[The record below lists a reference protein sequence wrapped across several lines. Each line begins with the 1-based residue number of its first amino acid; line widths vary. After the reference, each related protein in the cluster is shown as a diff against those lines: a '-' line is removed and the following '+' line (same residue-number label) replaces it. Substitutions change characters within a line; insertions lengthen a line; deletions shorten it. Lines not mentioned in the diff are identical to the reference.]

1 MTNQSGKQDQP
12 GKQDQYD
19 ELNAETD
26 PRDTPDSPQDHEP
39 DTVATPEGDNE
50 YAPDQPLKPA
60 PEGLQRT
67 PAIDTNKV

>member
-1 MTNQSGKQDQP
+1 MAENNLIP
-12 GKQDQYD
+12 
-19 ELNAETD
+19 NADD
-26 PRDTPDSPQDHEP
+26 PRDSPISPQVDEP

>member
-1 MTNQSGKQDQP
+1 MSNRDSTP
-12 GKQDQYD
+12 
-19 ELNAETD
+19 NAND
-26 PRDTPDSPQDHEP
+26 PRDSPDSSQTEEP
-39 DTVATPEGDNE
+39 TTVATPEGDNE

>member
-1 MTNQSGKQDQP
+1 MADKTLTPNPD
-12 GKQDQYD
+12 
-19 ELNAETD
+19 D
-26 PRDTPDSPQDHEP
+26 PRDSPDDPETNQP
-39 DTVATPEGDNE
+39 DTVGTAEGDNE